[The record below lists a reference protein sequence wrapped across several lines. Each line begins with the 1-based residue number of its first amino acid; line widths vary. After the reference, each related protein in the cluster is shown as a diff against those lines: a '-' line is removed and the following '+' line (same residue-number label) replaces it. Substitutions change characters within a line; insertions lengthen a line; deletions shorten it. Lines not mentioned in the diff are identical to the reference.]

1 MIANTLF
8 RKPSGLP
15 FMRRVAALLAFALIP
30 IMACGEVM
38 QLSVSVPGPNAASY
52 YPVELISK
60 IGADKAEGAT
70 LRVVFSPGGPAAI
83 DDMMHNNVDFAVVGL
98 PAAMSVRLKD
108 KRVVALAAIND
119 LPLYV
124 LLVRQGLKGE
134 VKSIADL
141 KGRTIGL
148 HSNSTANKSTSQQVL
163 ELMFRR
169 GGVPPGSYHVVGI
182 GRRWESESLMLK
194 SGAVDAVIGD
204 EPHATH
210 MANSKIAFPLVHLG
224 DAQTARQYA
233 GAGFLRGALIGRSDK
248 LEKDTAKAETMIR
261 IIKRTLTWI
270 ATHTPEEFANALG
283 IADADEKQKLIAVL
297 RKYPRQYSK
306 DAAFSNAQ
314 LRETEIFFIDSQAGN
329 PAAESFRIDTMID
342 ARWVGKKD

>member
-1 MIANTLF
+1 MLKRLKSFWMILAC
-8 RKPSGLP
+8 LP
-15 FMRRVAALLAFALIP
+15 VMVSAAP
-30 IMACGEVM
+30 M
-38 QLSVSVPGPNAASY
+38 QLAISLPGPNAASY

-60 IGADKAEGAT
+60 IGADKAEGAEV
-70 LRVVFSPGGPAAI
+70 RVVFAPGGPAAI

-119 LPLYV
+119 LPLYA
-124 LLVRQGLKGE
+124 LLVRQGLKNE
-134 VKSIADL
+134 VKNIRDL

-169 GGVPPGSYHVVGI
+169 GGVPQGSYRVIGI

-210 MANSKIAFPLVHLG
+210 MVTNKIAFPLVHLG
-224 DAQTARQYA
+224 DPAMARQYA
-233 GAGFLRGALIGRSDK
+233 GAGFLRGALIGRTDK

-261 IIKRTLTWI
+261 IIKRTLAWI
-270 ATHTPEEFANALG
+270 ATHTPQEFASALE
-283 IADADEKQKLIAVL
+283 INDPDEREKLIAVL
-297 RKYPRQYSK
+297 KKYPRQYSK
-306 DAAFSNAQ
+306 DGAFSNKQ

-329 PAAESFRIDTMID
+329 AEAEHFRIDTMID
-342 ARWVGKKD
+342 SRWAGTKD